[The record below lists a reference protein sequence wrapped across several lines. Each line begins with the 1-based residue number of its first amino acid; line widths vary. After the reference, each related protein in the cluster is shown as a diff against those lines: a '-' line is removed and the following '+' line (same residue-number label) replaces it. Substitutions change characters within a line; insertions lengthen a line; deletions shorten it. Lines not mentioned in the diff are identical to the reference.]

1 MSQYTYRAIWV
12 QKLDCAGVREHAGEG
27 RLIAAI
33 DVAKDVQFMALMS
46 EDRSVVRTVKW
57 SHPDQTRHVVECLSA
72 LGAERIEAVMEPSGT
87 YGDALRGCLRA
98 AGIAVYRVSPKKVH
112 DAAEVYDGVPS
123 LHDAKAA
130 YLIGRLHLEGVT
142 RLWVEPDDQRRRL
155 QVQLNRLAD
164 GRDRA
169 QRLSSRLEA
178 LLARHWPEGPRLMD
192 PQSVSWLQLLAE
204 YGDPAGVAADRD
216 AAAALLRRVGGHR
229 LEAAKIEALL
239 DSAANTVGVRC
250 VDTEAEWLREV
261 AAERL
266 ELRRRC
272 RALERALAREVPPD
286 GGLKAQAGAV
296 GTVTAVVLRC
306 ALGDVEDYPTAASYA
321 KAAGLN
327 LKERSSGKHR
337 GQLKLT
343 KRGPG
348 VVRFYVYFAVLRL
361 IAQNGP
367 AQAWYRAK
375 VARDGGITGR
385 AIGALMRKLIRA
397 LWHVGHGEEFDEAKL
412 FEAARYE
419 RAA

>member
-1 MSQYTYRAIWV
+1 MSHYIYRAIPV
-12 QKLDCAGVREHAGEG
+12 QKLDWARVRRQAGEA
-27 RLIAAI
+27 RLVAAI
-33 DVAKDVQFMALMS
+33 DVAKDMQFMTLMR
-46 EDRSVVRTVKW
+46 EDRSVLHTVKW
-57 SHPDQTRHVVECLSA
+57 SHPDHTRHLMERLSA

-98 AGIAVYRVSPKKVH
+98 AGITVYRISPKKVH

-130 YLIGRLHLEGVT
+130 YVIGRLHLEGVT

-164 GRDRA
+164 ARARA

-192 PQSVSWLQLLAE
+192 SQSVSWLQLLAE

-216 AAAALLRRVGGHR
+216 EAAALLRRVSRHR
-229 LEAAKIEALL
+229 LGVVKIEALL

-250 VDTEAEWLREV
+250 VDIEAEWLREL
-261 AAERL
+261 AAEQI

-272 RALERALAREVPPD
+272 QALERALAHEVPHD
-286 GGLKAQAGAV
+286 GGLKAQARAV

-306 ALGDVEDYPTAASYA
+306 ALGAVEDYPNTASYA

-327 LKERSSGKHR
+327 LKERSSGKHQ

-361 IAQNGP
+361 IAHDGP
-367 AQAWYRAK
+367 AQAWYRTK
-375 VARDGGITGR
+375 VARDGGITGP

-397 LWHVGHGEEFDEAKL
+397 LWHVGHGKAFDETKL
-412 FEAARYE
+412 FEAARHE

>member
-1 MSQYTYRAIWV
+1 MSQYIYRAIPL
-12 QKLDCAGVREHAGEG
+12 QKLDWTRVGKLSGEG
-27 RLIAAI
+27 RLVAAI
-33 DVAKDVQFMALMS
+33 DVAKDVQFMALMR

-57 SHPDQTRHVVECLSA
+57 SHPDQTRQLMKCLST

-87 YGDALRGCLRA
+87 YGDALRACLRA

-130 YLIGRLHLEGVT
+130 YVIGRLHLEGVT

-164 GRDRA
+164 ARDRM

-192 PQSVSWLQLLAE
+192 PQSASWLQLLAQ
-204 YGDPAGVAADRD
+204 YGDPGAVAADRD
-216 AAAALLRRVGGHR
+216 AAAALLRRVGRHR
-229 LEAAKIEALL
+229 LGAAKIEALL
-239 DSAANTVGVRC
+239 DSAASTVGVRC
-250 VDTEAEWLREV
+250 VGIEVEWLREL
-261 AAERL
+261 AAEQI

-272 RALERALAREVPPD
+272 QVLERALAREVPHD
-286 GGLKAQAGAV
+286 DGLKAQARAV
-296 GTVTAVVLRC
+296 GAVTAVVLRC
-306 ALGDVEDYPTAASYA
+306 GLGDVEDYPTAASYA

-327 LKERSSGKHR
+327 LKERSSGKYQ
-337 GQLKLT
+337 GKLKLT

-361 IAQNGP
+361 IAHDGP

-375 VARDGGITGR
+375 VARDGGVTGR

-397 LWHVGHGEEFDEAKL
+397 LWHVGHGERFDEAKL
-412 FEAARYE
+412 FEAARHE

>member
-1 MSQYTYRAIWV
+1 MSQYIYRAIPL
-12 QKLDCAGVREHAGEG
+12 QNLDWGRVRKQAGEG
-27 RLIAAI
+27 RLVAAI
-33 DVAKDVQFMALMS
+33 DVAKDVQFMTLMR
-46 EDRSVVRTVKW
+46 EDRSVVHTMKW
-57 SHPDQTRHVVECLSA
+57 SHPDHTQHLMERLGA
-72 LGAERIEAVMEPSGT
+72 LGAARIEAVMEPSGT

-98 AGIAVYRVSPKKVH
+98 AGIAVYRISPKKVH

-130 YLIGRLHLEGVT
+130 YVIGRLHLEGVT

-164 GRDRA
+164 ARDRA

-192 PQSVSWLQLLAE
+192 PQSASWLQLLAQ

-216 AAAALLRRVGGHR
+216 EAAALLRRVGRHW

-250 VDTEAEWLREV
+250 VDTEAEWLREL
-261 AAERL
+261 AAEQI

-272 RALERALAREVPPD
+272 RALERALAHEVPHD
-286 GGLKAQAGAV
+286 GGLKAQARAV
-296 GTVTAVVLRC
+296 GVVTAVVLRC
-306 ALGDVEDYPTAASYA
+306 ALGAVEDYPNAASYA

-327 LKERSSGKHR
+327 LKERSSGKHQ
-337 GQLKLT
+337 GKLKLT

-361 IAQNGP
+361 IARDGP

-375 VARDGGITGR
+375 TARDGGITGP

-397 LWHVGHGEEFDEAKL
+397 LWHVGHGKAFDETKL
-412 FEAARYE
+412 FEAARHE

>member
-1 MSQYTYRAIWV
+1 MNQYIYRAIPV
-12 QKLDCAGVREHAGEG
+12 QKLDWSRVHTAAGEG
-27 RLIAAI
+27 RLVAAI
-33 DVAKDVQFMALMS
+33 DVAKDVQFMTLMR
-46 EDRSVVRTVKW
+46 EDRSVIHTVKW
-57 SHPDQTRHVVECLSA
+57 SHPDHTRHLTECLGG

-98 AGIAVYRVSPKKVH
+98 AGIGVYRVSPKKVH

-123 LHDAKAA
+123 MHDAKAA
-130 YLIGRLHLEGVT
+130 YVIGRLHLEGVT
-142 RLWVEPDDQRRRL
+142 RLWVDPDDQRRRL

-164 GRDRA
+164 ARDRA

-192 PQSVSWLQLLAE
+192 SQSVSWLQLLAG
-204 YGDPAGVAADRD
+204 YGDPAAVAADRD
-216 AAAALLRRVGGHR
+216 EAAALLRRVGGHR
-229 LEAAKIEALL
+229 LRAAKIEALL
-239 DSAANTVGVRC
+239 ASAANTVGMRC
-250 VDTEAEWLREV
+250 IEIE
-261 AAERL
+261 AERL
-266 ELRRRC
+266 RELAAEQIELRRRC
-272 RALERALAREVPPD
+272 RSLERALAREVPHD
-286 GGLKAQAGAV
+286 GGLDAQARAV

-306 ALGDVEDYPTAASYA
+306 ALGGVDAYPNAASYA

-361 IAQNGP
+361 IAHDGP

-375 VARDGGITGR
+375 VARDGGLTGP
-385 AIGALMRKLIRA
+385 AVGALMRKLIRA
-397 LWHVGHGEEFDEAKL
+397 LWHVGHGEAFDETKL
-412 FEAARYE
+412 FGAVRQE

>member
-1 MSQYTYRAIWV
+1 MKQYTYRAIAI
-12 QKLDCAGVREHAGEG
+12 QKLDWVQVRERAGED

-33 DVAKDVQFMALMS
+33 DVAKDMQFMALMR

-57 SHPDQTRHVVECLSA
+57 SHPDQTRQVMKCLSA

-87 YGDALRGCLRA
+87 YGDALRACLRA
-98 AGIAVYRVSPKKVH
+98 IGIEVYRVSPKKVH

-130 YLIGRLHLEGVT
+130 HVIGRLHLEGVT

-164 GRDRA
+164 ARDRA

-192 PQSVSWLQLLAE
+192 PQSASWLQLLAE
-204 YGDPAGVAADRD
+204 YGDPAAVAADRD
-216 AAAALLRRVGGHR
+216 AAAALLRQVGQHW
-229 LEAAKIEALL
+229 LVAAKIEALL
-239 DSAANTVGVRC
+239 DSAASTVGVRC
-250 VDTEAEWLREV
+250 LGIEAEWLREL
-261 AAERL
+261 AAEQI

-272 RALERALAREVPPD
+272 QMLERALAREVPHD
-286 GGLKAQAGAV
+286 DGLKAQARAV
-296 GTVTAVVLRC
+296 GAVTAVVLRC
-306 ALGDVEDYPTAASYA
+306 ALGDVKDYPTAASYA

-348 VVRFYVYFAVLRL
+348 VVRYYVYFAALRL
-361 IAQNGP
+361 IAHDGP
-367 AQAWYRAK
+367 AQVWYRAK
-375 VARDGGITGR
+375 TARDGGLTGP
-385 AIGALMRKLIRA
+385 AIGALMRKLTRA
-397 LWHVGHGEEFDEAKL
+397 LWHVGHGKAFDETKL
-412 FEAARYE
+412 FGPARHE